1 MADRQLIRPLD
12 VPALR
17 AQYAR
22 AEPFRYFVIEGLFE
36 PSFAAEV
43 ASAEPTVETA
53 TQMGLAFRTVNER
66 QKVLQTA
73 KRRVR
78 RLCGR
83 AIGRR

>member
-22 AEPFRYFVIEGLFE
+22 AEPFPYFVIEA
-36 PSFAAEV
+36 PAAH
-43 ASAEPTVETA
+43 STI
-53 TQMGLAFRTVNER
+53 FRARPDER
-66 QKVLQTA
+66 RRGYVLMPAGRLQRQVLSTLQTA

-78 RLCGR
+78 RLIGR
-83 AIGRR
+83 ASGRR